1 VVDNAQPATAAEA
14 EPVSREDALQQAA
27 SAFKVNLGQEEEAPE
42 RARGPDGKFVSTRE
56 PEEGE
61 EVEEI
66 EATEEADEAGAGA
79 ESQGEEQDGSE
90 DADEAQPR
98 DPSLPKS
105 WSPEKVALWETLDP
119 DAQAYI
125 RQRDAEQET
134 AVNTKFMEAA
144 NLRKAHEAEISAA
157 NATIQNYGQAAEL
170 VLSLVQPQRPPRSML
185 DINSGDYD
193 PDNYHFLE
201 RQYEDQTAFLNQHA
215 AQLGQIRAQEQQQKF
230 NAINT
235 ATRDKFIEAVPDVAD
250 QAKAPAVFQGLI
262 DYAVSIGMPAEVFDT
277 PTTAGEWLVLHK
289 AKEYDRLQAAKA
301 KVRSEPKPPPKPQP
315 AVRPGV
321 TTPRSAIEK
330 ANKGK
335 AMDRLARSG
344 SVQDGAAV
352 LKHLMK
358 GLS

>member
-27 SAFKVNLGQEEEAPE
+27 SAFKVNLGQEEAPE
-42 RARGPDGKFVSTRE
+42 RPRGPDGKFVSVRE
-56 PEEGE
+56 PEQGEEAEEIDETEEGE
-61 EVEEI
+61 E
-66 EATEEADEAGAGA
+66 AA
-79 ESQGEEQDGSE
+79 E
-90 DADEAQPR
+90 EAQPT
-98 DPSLPKS
+98 DPELPAS
-105 WSPEKVALWETLDP
+105 WPAEHAETWKTLPPEAKAVIAE
-119 DAQAYI
+119 
-125 RQRDAEQET
+125 REGQRDA
-134 AVNTKFMEAA
+134 AVNAKFQEAA

-230 NAINT
+230 NVINS
-235 ATRDKFIEAVPDVAD
+235 ATRAKFIEAVPDVAD

-289 AKEYDRLQAAKA
+289 AKEYDRLQAARA
-301 KVRSEPKPPPKPQP
+301 KVRTEPKPPPKPQP

-330 ANKGK
+330 QKRGQ